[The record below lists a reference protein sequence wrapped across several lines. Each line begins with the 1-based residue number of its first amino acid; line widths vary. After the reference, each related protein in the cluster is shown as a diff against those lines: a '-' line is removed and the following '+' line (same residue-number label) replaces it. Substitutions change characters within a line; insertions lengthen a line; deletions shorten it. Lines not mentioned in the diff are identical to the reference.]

1 MPSIEGPQ
9 IFALARED
17 FQHDLRAG
25 AKAVDVIFLHFD
37 AVKPPVEGYICHVN
51 NKFMHGEVNMNF
63 SERLQMIRKKKGM
76 TQVIVAKKVHITE
89 RQYQRYEAGENEPTL
104 SVLLRLA
111 DLFDV
116 SLDYLA
122 GRSDSPDRI

>member
-1 MPSIEGPQ
+1 
-9 IFALARED
+9 
-17 FQHDLRAG
+17 
-25 AKAVDVIFLHFD
+25 
-37 AVKPPVEGYICHVN
+37 
-51 NKFMHGEVNMNF
+51 
-63 SERLQMIRKKKGM
+63 M

-89 RQYQRYEAGENEPTL
+89 RQYQRYEAGDNEPTL

>member
-1 MPSIEGPQ
+1 
-9 IFALARED
+9 
-17 FQHDLRAG
+17 
-25 AKAVDVIFLHFD
+25 
-37 AVKPPVEGYICHVN
+37 
-51 NKFMHGEVNMNF
+51 MHGEVNMNF

-89 RQYQRYEAGENEPTL
+89 RQYQRYEAGDNEPTL

-122 GRSDSPDRI
+122 GRSDSPDRM